1 MPKYND
7 TTGKKMSCSI
17 LKNTTDRKRKKPL
30 VDPLPEKK
38 IKFKTDL
45 NEPGESTL
53 IVSEL
58 NVLPDFPRED
68 RFTERLLDSADL
80 DIGTQPDFKIDPSPS
95 CSAVDPFTPDDTP
108 CQESSTLQQDVSPSD
123 QNFALDPSP
132 PDDTPC
138 QENNTLQQEVSPSD
152 QESSPPDDT
161 PCLESSTPQQEVTPS
176 DQESSPPDD
185 MPCPE
190 VPEKYTEYYVNG
202 YCLRNDSKDQYYA
215 RDHSGDEMYWK
226 DSVNAEI
233 YAYKSVPVN
242 DTLHQMEYPAVQKN
256 EPKYIYDRAGKPRY
270 PVDLTTQKV
279 IFPKNPE
286 THEEMYLPDKLGNLF
301 YPENKFG
308 QQFYRKDAEGNEVLI
323 NNTYAQFP
331 DGSQIYP
338 KKSNEDEFYLKL
350 GNLEVPAVKKV
361 NQKSIPFYAQKKNG
375 DQIYPRE
382 YLMDEESPV
391 VE

>member
-1 MPKYND
+1 MPKHND

-17 LKNTTDRKRKKPL
+17 LKNTTDRKRKKPF

-45 NEPGESTL
+45 DEPGEPTL
-53 IVSEL
+53 VVSEL
-58 NVLPDFPRED
+58 NVLPDIPRED
-68 RFTERLLDSADL
+68 RYTERLFDSADL
-80 DIGTQPDFKIDPSPS
+80 ETGTQPDFKIDP
-95 CSAVDPFTPDDTP
+95 F
-108 CQESSTLQQDVSPSD
+108 PSD
-123 QNFALDPSP
+123 FALDPSP

-138 QENNTLQQEVSPSD
+138 QESNTSQQDVPPSEQD
-152 QESSPPDDT
+152 FTLDPSPPDDT
-161 PCLESSTPQQEVTPS
+161 PGEESSTTQPDVPPTDQDSALDPSPADDTPC
-176 DQESSPPDD
+176 E
-185 MPCPE
+185 E

-202 YCLRNDSKDQYYA
+202 YCLRNDLKDQYYA
-215 RDHSGDEMYWK
+215 RNHTGDEMYWK
-226 DSVNAEI
+226 DSINAEI

-242 DTLHQMEYPAVQKN
+242 DTLHKMEYPAVQKN

-270 PVDLTTQKV
+270 PVDLNTQTV

-286 THEEMYLPDKLGNLF
+286 TNEEIYLPDKLGNLF

-338 KKSNEDEFYLKL
+338 KNSNQDEFYLKL
-350 GNLEVPAVKKV
+350 GNLEIPAVKRI
-361 NQKSIPFYAQKKNG
+361 NQKNVPYYAQKKNG

-382 YLMDEESPV
+382 YVVDEESPIIQ
-391 VE
+391 